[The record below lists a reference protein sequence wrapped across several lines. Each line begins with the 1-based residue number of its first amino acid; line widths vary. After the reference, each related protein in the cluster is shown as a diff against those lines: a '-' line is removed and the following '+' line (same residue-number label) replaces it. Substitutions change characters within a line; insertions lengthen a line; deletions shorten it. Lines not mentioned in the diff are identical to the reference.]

1 MTGEYFHGGCV
12 QALLLWVG
20 LHGGPVD
27 GSATAGTQGCAA
39 SPGGG
44 PGKEFR
50 GASQSCGGQLK
61 PPCDL
66 QDPGGPA
73 RPGASRGRGCH
84 RCVTAQ
90 PHTHTDTHHTDVR
103 THGHAQSR
111 EGAPTGPGGRGRDA
125 VQADRRAYTDVRT
138 HGHAQS
144 REGAPTGPG
153 GRGRDA
159 VPADRRGVRRGH
171 GGLSPVRC
179 TGPQQLRFFTT
190 CTSSKQLGA

>member
-1 MTGEYFHGGCV
+1 M
-12 QALLLWVG
+12 
-20 LHGGPVD
+20 D

-125 VQADRRAYTDVRT
+125 V
-138 HGHAQS
+138 
-144 REGAPTGPG
+144 
-153 GRGRDA
+153 
-159 VPADRRGVRRGH
+159 PADRRGVRRGH

-179 TGPQQLRFFTT
+179 TGPQQLRLFYDVHVLQAARSVNNAVSAGVVFREHGV
-190 CTSSKQLGA
+190 SRVWSRRLG